1 MYKLFKPIAGYI
13 LCLLAASIASCEKDN
28 ITTTTEKLAATVT
41 ATEQELVRNLGSA
54 PNGWVIMV
62 KTEQS
67 DTVYV
72 PVVMKFDTAKNIV
85 SMRTVYG
92 TTTQN
97 KSTYLVNKGVSGTL
111 LNFSGGSVISSLMR
125 MGSPYSNITDYVFK
139 VLDVQ
144 KETITIQCLKSGAAY
159 KPEGG
164 ATFVLFKRPDSWK
177 WADDAVLLDLR
188 NITDLKDINGI
199 QGTLNLRYQQPV
211 ANISIPFLFDLSTIQ
226 PFLAAWQN
234 WDPISGNPSADVYD
248 KMYPFYNYVALN
260 GNTADTYPVAR
271 QGHNAWFYIPFRVS
285 TLTEPVGHNIAMAKA
300 IKTPYLAVNKV
311 DKQGGKVT
319 ISVAAY
325 DKTGKEYL
333 TGEYKNF

>member
-1 MYKLFKPIAGYI
+1 MYKSLKSIAGYI
-13 LCLLAASIASCEKDN
+13 LCLLATGIASCEKDN
-28 ITTTTEKLAATVT
+28 ITTTTEQLTAKVT
-41 ATEQELVRNLGSA
+41 DTEHSLVRNLGSA
-54 PNGWVIMV
+54 PNGWVLMA
-62 KTEQS
+62 KTDQS

-72 PVVMKFDTAKNIV
+72 PVVMRFDTAKNMV

-125 MGSPYSNITDYVFK
+125 MGSSYSNITDYVFK

-188 NITDLKDINGI
+188 NTAALADINRINGI
-199 QGTLNLRYQQPV
+199 LNIRYQQT
-211 ANISIPFLFDLSTIQ
+211 AGNKSIPFLFDLTLIQ
-226 PFLAAWQN
+226 PNLAIWQT
-234 WDPISGNPSADVYD
+234 WDPISSNPSADVYD

-260 GNTADTYPVAR
+260 GNAADTYPVGR
-271 QGHNAWFYIPFRVS
+271 QGHNSWYYIPFRVS
-285 TLTEPVGHNIAMAKA
+285 TLTEPVNHNITMAKA
-300 IKTPYLAVNKV
+300 IKTPYLVVNKV
-311 DKQGGKVT
+311 DKQGKNVT

-325 DKTGKEYL
+325 DKSGNEYL